1 MTKKIISDRLLT
13 IANMIDDSSNV
24 FDVGCDHGLLDIYIT
39 LNKKNVKTIATDLR
53 QSALSQA
60 QNNISTY
67 DLNNKIETRISN
79 GISAMRKS
87 DNIDTIVLAG
97 MGYQTIISILKEN
110 ICKLNNIKN
119 IVIQSNTKVYKIRE
133 IISELGFYIEKEALV
148 KDKNKIYV
156 VIKFKRGYK
165 RYSKVQ
171 LFMGPCLLKNKNS
184 LFYEYYSLF
193 LEKKINILN
202 NIPDDNSDIRNTIEQ
217 EINMIKKEIL

>member
-1 MTKKIISDRLLT
+1 MTKKRISERLLA

-39 LNKKNVKTIATDLR
+39 LNKKNVKAIATDLR

-60 QNNISTY
+60 QNNISVY
-67 DLNNKIETRISN
+67 GLNNKIETRISN
-79 GISAMRKS
+79 GISAMKRS
-87 DNIDTIVLAG
+87 DNIDTIIIAG
-97 MGYQTIISILKEN
+97 MGYQTIVSILKEN
-110 ICKLNNIKN
+110 IYKLSNIKN
-119 IVIQSNTKVYKIRE
+119 IIIQSNTKVYKIRK

-148 KDKNKIYV
+148 KDKSKIYV

-171 LFMGPCLLKNKNS
+171 LFIGPCLLKNKNP
-184 LFYEYYSLF
+184 LFYEYYSIF

-202 NIPDDNSDIRNTIEQ
+202 NMPDDNSDIRNTIEQ
-217 EINMIKKEIL
+217 EINIIKKEIL